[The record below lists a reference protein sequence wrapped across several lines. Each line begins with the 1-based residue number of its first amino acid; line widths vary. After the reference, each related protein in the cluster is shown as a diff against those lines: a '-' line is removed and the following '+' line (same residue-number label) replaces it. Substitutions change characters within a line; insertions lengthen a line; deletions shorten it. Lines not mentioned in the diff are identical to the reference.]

1 MSTSVFFNNFQAS
14 QEQLLIEDLV
24 LESIRIY
31 GIDLYYLPRT
41 QTAFDSLYG
50 EDTLSVFS
58 RYYFVDMYIK
68 NVDGF
73 DGDGDFISKFGLE
86 IRDRITLT
94 ISRRVFNDEIGN
106 LENIQRPQEGD
117 LIFFPLNNKIFEI
130 KFVEHLDPFFQIGK
144 FYVYN
149 LQCEM
154 FQYSSEVVD
163 TGIIPQ
169 CI

>member
-1 MSTSVFFNNFQAS
+1 MSTSVFFNNFQSS

-41 QTAFDSLYG
+41 RTAYDSLYG

-58 RYYFVDMYIK
+58 KYFFVDMYIK

-94 ISRRVFNDEIGN
+94 ISRRVFNDEIGIVEGI
-106 LENIQRPQEGD
+106 LRPQEGD

-130 KFVEHLDPFFQIGK
+130 KFL
-144 FYVYN
+144 
-149 LQCEM
+149 
-154 FQYSSEVVD
+154 
-163 TGIIPQ
+163 
-169 CI
+169 